1 MQHLKPIIKRRF
13 FHRVRLSWVLQGR
26 SHNTLIRSRVSVSFH
41 TCKGADPQI
50 GTNERTSTEAQ
61 SSKLLCVYACMPC
74 WKVWIPGP
82 YPKLLSQM
90 QIYLLGLVQK
100 PQMLNGS
107 EWSLLLCVRPGAGKN
122 PANTG
127 QGASRLLASHD
138 VRSTPPWADLQFLP
152 YHLEGSANTN
162 SACTIPPEVLLDP
175 SSKTDHF
182 HLWLFRRYPVRNLHT
197 WQLSLDM
204 SISLYHSVFQTLFS
218 TEGCMFY
225 IKIRIYTY
233 ACACV

>member
-1 MQHLKPIIKRRF
+1 MQHLKPIIRRRF
-13 FHRVRLSWVLQGR
+13 FYRVRLSWVLQGC
-26 SHNTLIRSRVSVSFH
+26 SHNTLIWSHVSVSFH

-50 GTNERTSTEAQ
+50 GTNERTLTEAQ
-61 SSKLLCVYACMPC
+61 SSKLLCVYAHTQC

-90 QIYLLGLVQK
+90 QIYPLGLEQK

-107 EWSLLLCVRPGAGKN
+107 EWSLLLFVRPSTEEN

-127 QGASRLLASHD
+127 QGAGSLLALHD
-138 VRSTPPWADLQFLP
+138 VRPSPPWADLQFLP
-152 YHLEGSANTN
+152 YHLEGLADTN

-175 SSKTDHF
+175 SSKPDHF
-182 HLWLFRRYPVRNLHT
+182 HSWLFCRYPLRNLHT
-197 WQLSLDM
+197 WWLSLDM